1 MKKYEL
7 TSETKEIYGT
17 TLYRIRALIDF
28 GDVKCGDLGGWIE
41 KESNLSHE
49 GTAWIN
55 GDAWVYG
62 DAQVYGDARLYGD
75 ARVYDNARVYGNAW
89 VCGDA
94 RVYGNALVYGDA
106 WVCDDARVYGDA
118 WLYGDAQ
125 VYGDAEILSCNHY
138 RVFGPAGSRN
148 DFTTFFR
155 AKDLKIYVKCG
166 CFLGT
171 IDEFERK
178 VAETHGDNQYAQE
191 YRDYAN
197 IARKYIDLSP
207 TAE

>member
-7 TSETKEIYGT
+7 TSETKEIYGA

-41 KESNLSHE
+41 KESNLSHK
-49 GTAWIN
+49 GTAWVDDN
-55 GDAWVYG
+55 AWVC
-62 DAQVYGDARLYGD
+62 DNARVGGD
-75 ARVYDNARVYGNAW
+75 ARVCDNDRVGDNARVG
-89 VCGDA
+89 CCA
-94 RVYGNALVYGDA
+94 RVFGE
-106 WVCDDARVYGDA
+106 
-118 WLYGDAQ
+118 
-125 VYGDAEILSCNHY
+125 AEILSCNHY

-178 VAETHGDNQYAQE
+178 VAETHGDNQYAHE
-191 YRDYAN
+191 YHGYAN

-207 TAE
+207 MYSTDGK